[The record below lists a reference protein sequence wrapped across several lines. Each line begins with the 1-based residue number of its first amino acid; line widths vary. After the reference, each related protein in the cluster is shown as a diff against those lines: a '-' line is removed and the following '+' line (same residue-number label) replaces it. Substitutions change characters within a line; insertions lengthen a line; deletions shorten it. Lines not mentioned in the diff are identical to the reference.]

1 VTGFCEPPPSYR
13 KKLINQGGGCPLI
26 RTYTEAQVSRRIAFY
41 EELNDKRKQLPK
53 EGNPVERRYILR
65 GWEET
70 TTVRVYMRETVS
82 RIAREL
88 FWSVSRV
95 SVENL
100 NEKGDKDRGCAVLS
114 VRATK
119 PEIDALLEY
128 IRPEA
133 AFYVYD
139 GEEGKYLAG
148 DTERSEFIIVKV
160 DDPVQ
165 PAAFWRRS
173 QSFIAAV
180 EEV

>member
-1 VTGFCEPPPSYR
+1 MTGFREPPPSYR
-13 KKLINQGGGCPLI
+13 KKLINQGGDCPLI
-26 RTYTEAQVSRRIAFY
+26 RTYTEAQVSKRIAFY
-41 EELNDKRKQLPK
+41 EELNEKRKQLPK

-114 VRATK
+114 VRATR

-128 IRPEA
+128 IRPGA
-133 AFYVYD
+133 AYYVYD